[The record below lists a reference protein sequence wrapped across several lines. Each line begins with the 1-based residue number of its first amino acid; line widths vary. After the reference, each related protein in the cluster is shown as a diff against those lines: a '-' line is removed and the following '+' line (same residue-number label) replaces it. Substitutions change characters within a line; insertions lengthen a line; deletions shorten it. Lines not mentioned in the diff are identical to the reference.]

1 MFSDALLGVHVVV
14 HVEARRGL
22 GHRVRVLGHHGFAR
36 PVNVLFEI
44 LERGDPDLVVAHD
57 ITGGGLRFAPHVGR
71 FLTGNRKCENT
82 LPLTLLSSV
91 RDF

>member
-57 ITGGGLRFAPHVGR
+57 ITGGGFKV
-71 FLTGNRKCENT
+71 LTPRWTIFDGKPQMREYTATDTAVVC
-82 LPLTLLSSV
+82 
-91 RDF
+91 